1 MVSLK
6 DMWTYHVV
14 PDEISEVSEFSLF
27 RSCTMLKS
35 ANFEKSV
42 FPCPISLADF
52 RDSISLTSSNF
63 FLTSSPPFYKRRSN
77 VSLED
82 MVLYRH
88 TRTLEFFWIL
98 SKNIAVPKLS
108 KEKYL
113 EEQYKK
119 HFSCA
124 PMILSVK
131 VLIRKKYFPSG
142 KCILHT

>member
-1 MVSLK
+1 MNIEKLFKIMCSIPKLRFH
-6 DMWTYHVV
+6 WTYHVV

-98 SKNIAVPKLS
+98 SKNIAIPKLS

-113 EEQYKK
+113 
-119 HFSCA
+119 C
-124 PMILSVK
+124 
-131 VLIRKKYFPSG
+131 KKYWIQKNIFPVR
-142 KCILHT
+142 LWFYP

>member
-1 MVSLK
+1 
-6 DMWTYHVV
+6 
-14 PDEISEVSEFSLF
+14 
-27 RSCTMLKS
+27 MLKS

-63 FLTSSPPFYKRRSN
+63 FLTSSPPFYKKKSN

-82 MVLYRH
+82 IVLLQYIDTQGH
-88 TRTLEFFWIL
+88 WNY
-98 SKNIAVPKLS
+98 SGYWVKNIAIPKLS

-113 EEQYKK
+113 EEVYKK

-131 VLIRKKYFPSG
+131 VLIRKKYFP
-142 KCILHT
+142 

>member
-1 MVSLK
+1 
-6 DMWTYHVV
+6 MWTYHVV

-52 RDSISLTSSNF
+52 LDSISLTSSNF

-82 MVLYRH
+82 IVLLRK
-88 TRTLEFFWIL
+88 TLEFFWIS
-98 SKNIAVPKLS
+98 SKKYCHS
-108 KEKYL
+108 KTKQRKVFRRSIQKTFFL
-113 EEQYKK
+113 
-119 HFSCA
+119 CA
-124 PMILSVK
+124 YDF
-131 VLIRKKYFPSG
+131 IRKSFNKKEIFPIG

>member
-1 MVSLK
+1 
-6 DMWTYHVV
+6 MWTYHVV

-77 VSLED
+77 VSLEN
-82 MVLYRH
+82 MVYRH
-88 TRTLEFFWIL
+88 TRKLEFFWIL

-113 EEQYKK
+113 YEEYKK
-119 HFSCA
+119 TFFLCA
-124 PMILSVK
+124 YDF
-131 VLIRKKYFPSG
+131 IRKSFNKKEIFPIG